1 MENAKILLKELKE
14 VAKDV
19 GVLDKS
25 TKLRCVPQTQRNDPA
40 AAQQPLGRD
49 GLARA
54 RRKGSRAAA
63 PTSRARLALRRCCAC
78 VVQ

>member
-25 TKLRCVPQTQRNDPA
+25 TKLRHVF
-40 AAQQPLGRD
+40 PLRY
-49 GLARA
+49 A
-54 RRKGSRAAA
+54 K
-63 PTSRARLALRRCCAC
+63 
-78 VVQ
+78 

>member
-25 TKLRCVPQTQRNDPA
+25 TKLRCVAAAQDPP
-40 AAQQPLGRD
+40 AAQQPPGRC
-49 GLARA
+49 G
-54 RRKGSRAAA
+54 AAGA
-63 PTSRARLALRRCCAC
+63 A
-78 VVQ
+78 

>member
-25 TKLRCVPQTQRNDPA
+25 TKLRCVPAAPVNDPA
-40 AAQQPLGRD
+40 AAQQPPGRARP
-49 GLARA
+49 ARA
-54 RRKGSRAAA
+54 RRDGSLAGE
-63 PTSRARLALRRCCAC
+63 PLSRTRLALRRCGACAT
-78 VVQ
+78 Q

>member
-25 TKLRCVPQTQRNDPA
+25 TKLRCVSAAQDPP
-40 AAQQPLGRD
+40 AAQQPPGRC
-49 GLARA
+49 GAARA
-54 RRKGSRAAA
+54 RRDGSCAAEA
-63 PTSRARLALRRCCAC
+63 LLRVRLALSRCGASFR
-78 VVQ
+78 Q